1 MKAIQNIV
9 YFLKMK
15 IMNTPISAF
24 ENAKKQIQST
34 FDVYE
39 IDNKYLDIVSNPK
52 RVLDVNIPV
61 KMDNGEIKI
70 FQWYRSQHNDSRGP
84 FKWGIRFHP
93 DVSLDE
99 VKALSVWMSLKV
111 AVVDIPLGWGK
122 WGIIVDP
129 KTLSLWELERLS
141 RGYVRAIFKNIGPF
155 QDIPAPDVNTNSQI
169 MAWMVD
175 EYSKLAWVFT
185 PGVFTGKPLSIWGSL
200 GRDKA
205 TSLGGFFVLEKILS
219 LRNDTLLWKKVVV
232 QWLGNVWL
240 NVLEYLQKAG
250 AKVVAVSDSKWG
262 IYHEGWLDVQ
272 KIIELKNTKKSLTE
286 YIPPVQTVSNK
297 EILELKADILI
308 PSALENQITLE
319 NVENIKANY
328 ILELANGPTTKEAD
342 EILNQKWI
350 VVIPDVLANAGGVM
364 VSYFEQVQNNTN
376 YYWQLDEVN
385 TKLYEKI
392 THAATQV
399 FEISK
404 KNNTSLRAGAYYIAL
419 KRILDA
425 MKDRGEV

>member
-1 MKAIQNIV
+1 
-9 YFLKMK
+9 
-15 IMNTPISAF
+15 MNTNISAF
-24 ENAKKQIQST
+24 ENAQKQIKKT
-34 FDVYE
+34 FDLYN

-52 RVLDVNIPV
+52 RVLDVSIPV
-61 KMDNGEIKI
+61 KMDNGEIKV
-70 FQWYRSQHNDSRGP
+70 FQGYRSQHNDSRGP

-129 KTLSLWELERLS
+129 KTLSIWELERLS
-141 RGYVRAIFKNIGPF
+141 RGYVQAIFKNIGPLV
-155 QDIPAPDVNTNSQI
+155 DIPAPDVNTNSQI

-175 EYSKLAWVFT
+175 EYSKLAGTFT

-205 TSLGGFFVLEKILS
+205 TSLWGFFVLEKVLE
-219 LRNDTLLWKKVVV
+219 LRNDSLAGKTVVV
-232 QWLGNVWL
+232 QWLGNVGL
-240 NVLEYLQKAG
+240 NILEFLEKSW
-250 AKVVAVSDSKWG
+250 AKIIAVSDSKWG
-262 IYHEGWLDVQ
+262 IMNERGLVVSE
-272 KIIELKNTKKSLTE
+272 IIDLKNNKKSLTE
-286 YIPPVQTVSNK
+286 YVKENKSITNK
-297 EILELKADILI
+297 EILELSADILI
-308 PSALENQITLE
+308 PSALENQITLD
-319 NVENIKANY
+319 NVENIKAKY
-328 ILELANGPTTKEAD
+328 ILELANGPTTKDAD
-342 EILNQKWI
+342 EVLNQKWVI
-350 VVIPDVLANAGGVM
+350 VIPDVLANAGGVM

-376 YYWQLDEVN
+376 YYWTLEEVN

-392 THAATQV
+392 THAASRV
-399 FEISK
+399 FEVAQ
-404 KNNTSLRAGAYYIAL
+404 KNKTSLRAWAYYIAL